1 MVNRPQKM
9 KNRDIRRAV
18 AAVQSAGVAIDTI
31 ECDPTTGRIRITTT
45 KPGVA
50 SGSGLDDWMEKHAD
64 QAEGH

>member
-18 AAVQSAGVAIDTI
+18 SAVRSAGIGIDTI
-31 ECDPTTGRIRITTT
+31 ECDPTTGTIKITTI

-50 SGSGLDDWMEKHAD
+50 SGSGLDNWMEKHAD